1 MRRRVSKA
9 TFPDQPGV
17 YVVYERKNVTRPLYV
32 GVAEKQSLRKRWR
45 QNHLRPRAGS
55 SSLRRSLGVHL
66 GLVEKKLR
74 LPSRYYPPEVEEA
87 ITHFLRAAFVEF
99 FPTSSGKEAFDLER
113 KMIARLRPKLNV
125 SRGRRLR

>member
-9 TFPDQPGV
+9 TFPDRPGV
-17 YVVYERKNVTRPLYV
+17 YVVYERKNITQPLYV

-45 QNHLRPRAGS
+45 QNHLRPRAGG

-66 GLVEKKLR
+66 GLVGKKLR

-87 ITHFLRAAFVEF
+87 ITPFLRATFVEF
-99 FPTSSGKEAFDLER
+99 FPTSTGKEAIDLER
-113 KMIARLRPKLNV
+113 EMIARLRPKLNV
-125 SRGRRLR
+125 ARGRRLR

>member
-74 LPSRYYPPEVEEA
+74 LPSRYYPAQVEA
-87 ITHFLRAAFVEF
+87 KITNFLERCFVEL
-99 FPTSSGKEAFDLER
+99 FPTATGKEAIDLER
-113 KMIARLRPKLNV
+113 EMIARLRPKLNV
-125 SRGRRLR
+125 SRGRRPR

>member
-17 YVVYERKNVTRPLYV
+17 YVVYERKNVTRSLYV
-32 GVAEKQSLRKRWR
+32 GVAAKQTLRKRWR

-55 SSLRRSLGVHL
+55 SALRRSLGVHL

-87 ITHFLRAAFVEF
+87 ITCFLRAVFVEF
-99 FPTSSGKEAFDLER
+99 FPMSSGQEAVDLER
-113 KMIARLRPKLNV
+113 KLIEQLSPRLNV
-125 SRGRRLR
+125 SRGRRTR